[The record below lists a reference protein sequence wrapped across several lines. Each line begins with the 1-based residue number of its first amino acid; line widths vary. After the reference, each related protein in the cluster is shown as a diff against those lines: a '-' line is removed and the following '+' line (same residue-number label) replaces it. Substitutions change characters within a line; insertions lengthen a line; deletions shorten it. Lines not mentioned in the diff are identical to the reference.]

1 MGVAFPEEFEESFAV
16 LFGETSREKSFESFF
31 DLEVFSAPYFDWWSV
46 FFANRDT
53 KSPEAVLAV
62 GVKPK
67 LEFERC
73 FFLDREGVG
82 KFEHS
87 RLVLTDSSE
96 INGPSGAIGIGVEG
110 RNCG

>member
-1 MGVAFPEEFEESFAV
+1 M
-16 LFGETSREKSFESFF
+16 LFGETSRQKTFEGLFYLKIF
-31 DLEVFSAPYFDWWSV
+31 AFADVDWWGD
-46 FFANRDT
+46 FIADRDT
-53 KSPEAVLAV
+53 KPPEAMLGV

-67 LEFERC
+67 LEFEC
-73 FFLDREGVG
+73 CVFLDREGVG